1 MNEANIITKNTQ
13 LIAKI
18 DLIIQEYNEISKKL
32 KLDRLIYNDKLVL
45 LFDLN
50 GEKMKPVEFTRQAQ
64 AQTEKDFI
72 NEVKSFLFDNLYLW
86 RA

>member
-18 DLIIQEYNEISKKL
+18 DLIIQEYNKMSKKL

-50 GEKMKPVEFTRQAQ
+50 GGKMKPIEFTRCAQ
-64 AQTEKDFI
+64 VQTEKDFI
-72 NEVKSFLFDNLYLW
+72 NEVKGFLFDNLYLW

>member
-13 LIAKI
+13 LIAQI
-18 DLIIQEYNEISKKL
+18 DLMIQEYNQISKRL
-32 KLDRLIYNDKLVL
+32 KLDRLMCDDKLIL
-45 LFDLN
+45 LFNLN
-50 GEKMKPVEFTRQAQ
+50 GATLKPVQFTRQAQ

-72 NEVKSFLFDNLYLW
+72 NDVKSFLFDNLYLW

>member
-1 MNEANIITKNTQ
+1 MNEANIISKNTQ

-18 DLIIQEYNEISKKL
+18 DLIIQEYNQISKKL
-32 KLDRLIYNDKLVL
+32 KLDKLIYDDKLIL
-45 LFDLN
+45 LFNLN
-50 GEKMKPVEFTRQAQ
+50 GETLKPVQFTRQAQ

-72 NEVKSFLFDNLYLW
+72 NDIKGFLFDNLYLW